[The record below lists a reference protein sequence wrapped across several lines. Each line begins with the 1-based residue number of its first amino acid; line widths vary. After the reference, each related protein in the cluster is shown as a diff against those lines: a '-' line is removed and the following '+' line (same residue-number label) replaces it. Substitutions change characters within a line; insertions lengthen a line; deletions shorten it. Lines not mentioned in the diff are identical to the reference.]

1 MNNARTI
8 DGLGRITIPR
18 ELMNRLHLRADDQIA
33 VSLQNDSCLCLKTVS
48 LWLARPT
55 ACPTTLNRQV
65 LTVRNQEQKT
75 LFLLLITQT
84 NPSEDAAR
92 AVLWTAQTALLS

>member
-18 ELMNRLHLRADDQIA
+18 ALMNRLHLRADDQIA
-33 VSLQNDSCLCLKTVS
+33 VSCLCLKTVS
-48 LWLARPT
+48 LWL
-55 ACPTTLNRQV
+55 
-65 LTVRNQEQKT
+65 
-75 LFLLLITQT
+75 
-84 NPSEDAAR
+84 AAR